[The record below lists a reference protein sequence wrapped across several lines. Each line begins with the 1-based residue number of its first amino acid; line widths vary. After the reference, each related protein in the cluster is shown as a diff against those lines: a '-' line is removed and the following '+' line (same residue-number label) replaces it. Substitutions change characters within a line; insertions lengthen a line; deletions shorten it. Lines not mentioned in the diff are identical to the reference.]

1 MSASN
6 IRLVALAA
14 IIPMLILIG
23 QAGALTAVLS
33 GSCTPGVSGQ
43 TQYVNF
49 SVYDSGNASVTN
61 MVLDPNFVGL
71 NMTGANSISLVAP
84 GNNYSV
90 RLYVNGTA
98 MPGSY
103 AGAIIAR
110 YTQGPSVFFA
120 SFPCLASF
128 GSYGPSQVSTVA
140 KEKGNRIS
148 GEAFNIGSTPLNVS
162 VYMFVPPEFSVSPSM
177 ENFTIG
183 PDSEKPFN
191 FTYSKPNESDI
202 NTSFALGSSY
212 IYKGEHYAVLS
223 SMSINL
229 YKGANGINLDLLVL
243 YVSGGIIAAL
253 IALIAYSVLSKRR
266 RLRGSA
272 GV

>member
-6 IRLVALAA
+6 IRLVVLAA
-14 IIPMLILIG
+14 ILPMLILVG

-43 TQYVNF
+43 AQYVNF
-49 SVYDSGNASVTN
+49 SIYDSGNASVTN
-61 MVLDPNFVGL
+61 MVLDPNFVDL

-90 RLYVNGTA
+90 KLYVNGTA

-120 SFPCLASF
+120 TFPCLASF
-128 GSYGPSQVSTVA
+128 GSHGPSQVNTVTTV
-140 KEKGNRIS
+140 KGNRIT

-162 VYMFVPPEFSVSPSM
+162 VYLFVPPEFSVSPSM
-177 ENFTIG
+177 ENFTIR
-183 PDSEKPFN
+183 PDSEKTFN

-212 IYKGEHYAVLS
+212 TYKGVHYAALS
-223 SMSINL
+223 GLPINL
-229 YKGANGINLDLLVL
+229 YRGATGINMDLLVL
-243 YVSGGIIAAL
+243 YVSSGIIAAL
-253 IALIAYSVLSKRR
+253 VALIAYSVLSKRR
-266 RLRGSA
+266 RRRNVGGA
-272 GV
+272 